1 MNKKYD
7 PRTFGAK
14 CDVCPLGPNGAL
26 RKDSWEPVGPEIHR
40 GCTVLAVAESP
51 GAEEVG
57 RGRPLVGQAGSE
69 WGHALATNNL
79 TRPHIDLDNVIACK
93 PPGEV
98 AGAWKRLNKSVDL
111 LNKQRV
117 RSGQEIVP
125 HPVACCTPRLQH
137 TAKNYPNIITLGK
150 TATSVLTGLTGSI
163 LNSRGGPLRVTTDWR
178 VTQDEAATSHRVL
191 PTVHPSFT
199 MRAPSWRPVLH
210 ADIGKAFRWFKDAL
224 NWTTPENLWR
234 PTPDQLEEWL
244 QQPAPFWAY
253 DVETDGIEPLT
264 CALRT
269 IAISIPDL
277 KADGRVARTL
287 KETAQVCRGVGVS
300 LLSSDGRTRFYS
312 DTEERRIKEILA
324 AAFTDGRTWVGH
336 NAGAYDRQV
345 IEHHLGVTPA
355 PLIDTLFPARFRAPD
370 LPKGLK
376 TIGSILLDV
385 ERWET
390 TEKGDSI
397 ATGSTN
403 DDELLSYN
411 LVDTAVSARIV
422 APLID
427 AASEAGAFRPL
438 PEALKPASWPENK
451 PWNLFEVDHQTQDMC
466 VEMHKIGIYID
477 QAQRGDLE
485 AEYEISVKRREAN
498 LKELSTTVGLRGLDL
513 DNASDEIN
521 PGSAAQIRDLL
532 YNIWGLSM
540 PPAMDAR
547 EFYTESGQPST
558 GDSVIRAH
566 MASGLLGAEQMAF
579 LKELRLYRRE
589 KNKILGAML
598 RPMQLRSLEPK
609 KGLVWDDGRTR
620 STWSA
625 HTTSVGRLSCSKQN
639 LQTIGSNKGQ
649 GRIKTIFA
657 AEPGHYLL
665 GADLDQAHL
674 RITASYWK
682 IPLLLE
688 CFEEGKDPHS
698 TLAYSAFGDKYKNAD
713 GWGPDGFSLY
723 RKPQGGTA
731 NAMRQM
737 SKTLRYASIY
747 GANPTTVWRVIS
759 STETDG
765 GNLPYVN
772 ITLREI
778 RMMHDAWMKS
788 EPEWMDAWD
797 RMMAM
802 YEHQR
807 YMEDPV
813 MYRRSGPLEDGKLNA
828 VVNYP
833 ILAAE
838 GNIMRLCEANVRD
851 AFPYEFQGRSTGM
864 LRQCHDSIEIE
875 LALPSGVDP
884 NWKPKKGE
892 PLHPEMEKARL
903 LLEECMNL
911 TIPGWEV
918 PITSEASAGRTFK
931 DV

>member
-1 MNKKYD
+1 MSKRFD
-7 PRTFGAK
+7 PQSLGAK
-14 CDVCPLGPNGAL
+14 CSICPLGPNGEL
-26 RKDSWEPVGPEIHR
+26 RDGDWEPVGPEIHA
-40 GCTVLAVAESP
+40 GCSVLAVVESP
-51 GAEEVG
+51 GPEETV
-57 RGRPLVGQAGSE
+57 RGRPLVGRSGSE
-69 WGHALATNNL
+69 WNHALAFNKLKRTDV
-79 TRPHIDLDNVIACK
+79 DLDNVIACK
-93 PPGEV
+93 PPGE
-98 AGAWKRLNKSVDL
+98 ASGAWKRLDKSIDAINKKRMRKGEDP
-111 LNKQRV
+111 
-117 RSGQEIVP
+117 VP
-125 HPVACCTPRLQH
+125 HPQVCCAPRLKQM
-137 TAKNYPNIITLGK
+137 AARYPNILTLGK
-150 TATSVLTGLTGSI
+150 TATQALTGVGGSI
-163 LNSRGGPLRVTTDWR
+163 LNSRGGPLRVTNQWRITDKEEETAYR
-178 VTQDEAATSHRVL
+178 VM
-191 PTVHPSFT
+191 PTVHPAFSL
-199 MRAPSWRPVLH
+199 RAPSWRPVLH
-210 ADIGKAFRWFKDAL
+210 SDIGKAFRWFNDAL
-224 NWTTPENLWR
+224 NWSQPENLWR
-234 PTPDQLEEWL
+234 PTPSELEEWL
-244 QQPAPFWAY
+244 SQPAPFWAY
-253 DVETDGIEPLT
+253 DVETDGIEPMT

-269 IAISIPDL
+269 VAISIPDL
-277 KADGRVARTL
+277 KEDGRVARTL
-287 KETAQVCRGVGVS
+287 AETAQVSRGVGIS
-300 LLSSDGRTRFYS
+300 LLSSDGHTKFYTPE
-312 DTEERRIKEILA
+312 DEQAIKTILA
-324 AAFTDGRTWVGH
+324 RAFTDGRTWVGH
-336 NAGAYDRQV
+336 NAGSYDRMV
-345 IEHHLGVTPA
+345 IEHHLGVTPE
-355 PLIDTLFPARFRAPD
+355 PLIDTLFAARFRAPD

-427 AASEAGAFRPL
+427 AAADAGAFRPL
-438 PEALKPASWPENK
+438 SEELKPSSWPANK
-451 PWNLFEVDHQTQDMC
+451 PWNLFEVDHETQHMC
-466 VEMHKIGIYID
+466 VEMHKLGIYID
-477 QAQRGDLE
+477 QEQRRSLE
-485 AEYEISVKRREAN
+485 AEYEISVRKREAN
-498 LKELSTTVGLRGLDL
+498 LKNLARTLGVKGFDL
-513 DNASDEIN
+513 DNAADEIN

-532 YNIWGLSM
+532 YSRWGLSI

-547 EFYTESGQPST
+547 EFYTDSGQPGT
-558 GDSVIRAH
+558 GDAVIRAH
-566 MASGLLGAEQMAF
+566 MASGLLNDEQMAF

-589 KNKILGAML
+589 KNKILGTML
-598 RPMQLRSLEPK
+598 RPMQLRSLDPK

-649 GRIKTIFA
+649 GRIKTIFT

-688 CFEEGKDPHS
+688 CFSEGKDPHS

-737 SKTLRYASIY
+737 AKTLRYASIY
-747 GANPTTVWRVIS
+747 GANPTTVWRVIT

-772 ITLREI
+772 ISLREI

-788 EPEWMDAWD
+788 EPEWIQAWD
-797 RMMAM
+797 KMMKM
-802 YEHQR
+802 YERQG

-813 MYRRSGPLEDGKLNA
+813 MGRRSGPLEDGKLNA

-851 AFPYEFQGRSTGM
+851 AFPFEFQGRGTGM

-875 LALPSGVDP
+875 LQLPAGVDP
-884 NWKPKKGE
+884 NWRPKKGE
-892 PLHPEMEKARL
+892 ELHPEMEKARL

-911 TIPGWEV
+911 QIPGWEV
-918 PITSEASAGRTFK
+918 PVTSEASAGRTFK